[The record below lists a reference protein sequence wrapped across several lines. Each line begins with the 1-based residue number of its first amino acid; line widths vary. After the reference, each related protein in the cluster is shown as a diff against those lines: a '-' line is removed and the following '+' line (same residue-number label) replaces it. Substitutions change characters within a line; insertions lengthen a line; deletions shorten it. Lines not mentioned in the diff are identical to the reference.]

1 MDPIPT
7 QPAPVAAEVLAPQL
21 AVTEVGAAPAA
32 LADLAGAPAL
42 KPKTRK
48 PSAETTFRILFN
60 EQMDLTALADSKA
73 NMMIQINGLITSIML
88 ASSSIILD
96 ARPWLR
102 LPCISLSSTAI
113 ISIVFA
119 VLAARPKI
127 QNRARL
133 TVEDVHSGRANI
145 LFFGNFGRISEDA
158 FVAGMREMF
167 SDDERVYLNMT
178 RHIYGLGRVLLGKF
192 RLLRISYTVFLAGLF
207 LSGALFIIGL
217 IATGLAT

>member
-1 MDPIPT
+1 MDPAPT
-7 QPAPVAAEVLAPQL
+7 QSAPVAAEVLAPQL
-21 AVTEVGAAPAA
+21 AVTEVVAAPAA
-32 LADLAGAPAL
+32 LAESAEAPAIR
-42 KPKTRK
+42 PKTRK
-48 PSAETTFRILFN
+48 PSAETTFRILFS

-113 ISIVFA
+113 VSIVFA

-127 QNRARL
+127 QNPARL

-167 SDDERVYLNMT
+167 AEDERVYLNMS